1 MTTTKDLQPIADF
14 FTDTVDLASFRDQLK
29 DMLRDYTFDR
39 LLDQYSGKHEAE
51 VYWTM
56 EGFIDALDRCTAQ

>member
-1 MTTTKDLQPIADF
+1 MSKAVNLDPIADF
-14 FTDTVDLASFRDQLK
+14 FTDTVDLASFRDQLN

-39 LLDQYSGKHEAE
+39 LCDQYSGKHEAE

-56 EGFIDALDRCTAQ
+56 EGFIEALGRCTAQ